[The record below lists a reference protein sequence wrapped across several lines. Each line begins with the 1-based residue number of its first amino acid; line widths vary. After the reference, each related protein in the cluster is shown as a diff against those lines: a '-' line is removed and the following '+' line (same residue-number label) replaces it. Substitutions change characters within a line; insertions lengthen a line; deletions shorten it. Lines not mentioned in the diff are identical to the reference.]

1 MSFQKRIPAKL
12 QPHIVW
18 IVVLLVAILVGAA
31 LVSGIFLAV
40 RYSRANNAAQSA
52 NLPAAQADAAG
63 SDVASQEL
71 VNPHAGSEETP
82 ADTISLGD
90 ASARLEAGTAAFVD
104 LRSGEEYTLLHIKD
118 AYSITF
124 MELEDELSALPE
136 GTTIIVYGATS
147 ASSSTGAQIFKSM
160 GFPNVVALDG
170 GMEDW
175 MNAGYPVAKGIFQ

>member
-31 LVSGIFLAV
+31 LVSGIFFAV
-40 RYSRANNAAQSA
+40 RYSRTASQAANP
-52 NLPAAQADAAG
+52 PASQVDT
-63 SDVASQEL
+63 ASQEL
-71 VNPHAGSEETP
+71 VNPHTGSAETP
-82 ADTISLGD
+82 TDTISLGAAKALLD
-90 ASARLEAGTAAFVD
+90 AGTAAFVD

-147 ASSSTGAQIFKSM
+147 AASSTGAQIFKSS
-160 GFPNVVALDG
+160 GYPNVVALEG
-170 GMEDW
+170 GMEEW